1 MAHSIH
7 RRCVKLGN
15 ISGIIRMLISW
26 FLMLILHFLLLFP
39 VEIPK
44 VKINVIFIIVVN
56 ALHSGLCDFIELTV
70 MSL

>member
-1 MAHSIH
+1 
-7 RRCVKLGN
+7 
-15 ISGIIRMLISW
+15 MLISW